1 MPSLRSSLFF
11 GSIGGLWSLA
21 SADLLPEAELIT
33 NCYNFPAETFSYTNN
48 VKNSYGSSPHLPL
61 DLGSSAVNFTLHNT
75 AGLPWNLDDALKAGK
90 GKPVALIWGMSSCP
104 AYQGLDSQ
112 TSSNTWAY
120 WDEFSLV
127 RGGAVLLM
135 LRCCCCCCYSA
146 ACPAVG

>member
-1 MPSLRSSLFF
+1 MPSLRSSLFY
-11 GSIGGLWSLA
+11 GIIGGLWSLA
-21 SADLLPEAELIT
+21 SADLLPEGELIT
-33 NCYNFPAETFSYTNN
+33 NCYNFPAETFGYTNN

-61 DLGSSAVNFTLHNT
+61 DVGSSAVNFTLHDT

-112 TSSNTWAY
+112 ESSSTWAY

-127 RGGAVLLM
+127 RGGAVRITCCAAAA
-135 LRCCCCCCYSA
+135 LRA
-146 ACPAVG
+146 L